1 MNLITEDKSKRNL
14 PSNWR
19 EREKEPTFKLKRK
32 EKRTYLLTA
41 EKRELNLPYNW
52 REKRKENTF

>member
-32 EKRTYLLTA
+32 EKRTYLLTGEIQTG
-41 EKRELNLPYNW
+41 EKEERNLPSNS
-52 REKRKENTF
+52 R

>member
-32 EKRTYLLTA
+32 EKRTYLLTGEILTG
-41 EKRELNLPYNW
+41 EKEERNLPSNS
-52 REKRKENTF
+52 R